1 LVYAIR
7 KANNACWSL
16 TFRLI
21 LKKGILLVLV
31 SAILVS
37 GFVATSQFYS
47 NNVVDAKKGG
57 NKNQNNNNEE
67 SVSPNLGAD
76 NSNLTNSSLPGLIS
90 ENNTISSSNLTQ
102 SNLGEQPMENATSTP
117 EANTTVTG
125 EEPTTT
131 GEGPTST
138 TENATPPAEANATVT
153 GEAPP
158 AENATSPEANATVT
172 GGEQTTG
179 GTTSTTENATSP
191 EVNATVPGGEQTTG
205 GTTSTTENATSPPET
220 NATTQQQNT
229 NTNNNNESSAAN
241 VTTENAPPVG
251 GVDILSTNANASTDE
266 ALPPEQPSTNN
277 ATTTNATSSETTE
290 TTSDTLDQTTPP
302 EDTLG
307 SQVSN
312 QTDKAAAA
320 AAGVSASNSKVE
332 NNQISNIQNVINN
345 IAISAAQSGGN
356 SQNVAQQIS
365 NEIITNPKGPVANSI
380 KQLAN
385 EFSQGNADEV
395 NIAADQIGSL
405 VAKGNNIQ
413 QTLVQVTNNVVNNI
427 KNIKATENNYDKVI
441 ISPSYTTQQKS
452 DITQTLNTIKKGK
465 QEVDVP
471 RIHIKFH
478 THERNLVLR
487 VLTTNNYKYDMPFSK
502 FNGAFTL
509 DDNEF
514 RVKILSGDG
523 SIKAASVAKMF
534 KSGKIGDRDFLNKD
548 VNNGKVFFSLKGV
561 DSGKYLLEVYVKL
574 SNGAIGTFARGSVSI
589 K

>member
-1 LVYAIR
+1 MVYTIR

-172 GGEQTTG
+172 
-179 GTTSTTENATSP
+179 
-191 EVNATVPGGEQTTG
+191 GGEQTTG

>member
-1 LVYAIR
+1 LVYTIR

-172 GGEQTTG
+172 R
-179 GTTSTTENATSP
+179 
-191 EVNATVPGGEQTTG
+191 GEQTTG

-229 NTNNNNESSAAN
+229 NTNNNNASSAAN

>member
-1 LVYAIR
+1 
-7 KANNACWSL
+7 
-16 TFRLI
+16 
-21 LKKGILLVLV
+21 
-31 SAILVS
+31 
-37 GFVATSQFYS
+37 
-47 NNVVDAKKGG
+47 
-57 NKNQNNNNEE
+57 
-67 SVSPNLGAD
+67 
-76 NSNLTNSSLPGLIS
+76 
-90 ENNTISSSNLTQ
+90 
-102 SNLGEQPMENATSTP
+102 
-117 EANTTVTG
+117 
-125 EEPTTT
+125 
-131 GEGPTST
+131 
-138 TENATPPAEANATVT
+138 VT

>member
-1 LVYAIR
+1 LLYTIR

-138 TENATPPAEANATVT
+138 TENAT
-153 GEAPP
+153 
-158 AENATSPEANATVT
+158 SPEANATVT
-172 GGEQTTG
+172 
-179 GTTSTTENATSP
+179 
-191 EVNATVPGGEQTTG
+191 GGEQTTG

-229 NTNNNNESSAAN
+229 NNNASSAAN

-277 ATTTNATSSETTE
+277 VTTTNATSSETTE

>member
-1 LVYAIR
+1 LVYTIR

-191 EVNATVPGGEQTTG
+191 
-205 GTTSTTENATSPPET
+205 PET

-229 NTNNNNESSAAN
+229 NTNNNNASSAAN

-385 EFSQGNADEV
+385 EFSQGNTDEV

>member
-1 LVYAIR
+1 LVYTIR

-191 EVNATVPGGEQTTG
+191 
-205 GTTSTTENATSPPET
+205 PET

-229 NTNNNNESSAAN
+229 NTNNNNASSAAN

>member
-1 LVYAIR
+1 MVYTIR

-158 AENATSPEANATVT
+158 AENATSPEANASMT
-172 GGEQTTG
+172 
-179 GTTSTTENATSP
+179 
-191 EVNATVPGGEQTTG
+191 GGEQTTG

-229 NTNNNNESSAAN
+229 NTNNNNASSAAN

>member
-1 LVYAIR
+1 MVYTIR

-191 EVNATVPGGEQTTG
+191 
-205 GTTSTTENATSPPET
+205 PET

-229 NTNNNNESSAAN
+229 NTNNNNASSAAN
-241 VTTENAPPVG
+241 VTTENAPSVG

>member
-1 LVYAIR
+1 LVYNIR

-21 LKKGILLVLV
+21 LKKGILVVLV
-31 SAILVS
+31 SAILVL

-47 NNVVDAKKGG
+47 NSVVDAKKGG
-57 NKNQNNNNEE
+57 NKNKNNNNNEE
-67 SVSPNLGAD
+67 SVSPSLGAD
-76 NSNLTNSSLPGLIS
+76 NSNLTNSSLASLIS
-90 ENNTISSSNLTQ
+90 ENNTISSPNLTQ
-102 SNLGEQPMENATSTP
+102 SNLGEQPTENATPPP
-117 EANTTVTG
+117 EANATVTG
-125 EEPTTT
+125 EEPTT

-138 TENATPPAEANATVT
+138 TENATPPPEANATVT

-158 AENATSPEANATVT
+158 TENATPPPEANATVTGEAPPTENATSPEANATVT
-172 GGEQTTG
+172 GGEQTTTG
-179 GTTSTTENATSP
+179 GGPTSTTQN
-191 EVNATVPGGEQTTG
+191 V
-205 GTTSTTENATSPPET
+205 TSPPET

-229 NTNNNNESSAAN
+229 NTNNNTSSAAN
-241 VTTENAPPVG
+241 VTTKNAPPVG
-251 GVDILSTNANASTDE
+251 GVDILSTNANASADE

-277 ATTTNATSSETTE
+277 ATTTNATSSETAE

-307 SQVSN
+307 AQVSN

-332 NNQISNIQNVINN
+332 NNQVSNIQNVINN

-356 SQNVAQQIS
+356 SQNIAQQIS
-365 NEIITNPKGPVANSI
+365 NDIIANPKGPIANSI

-478 THERNLVLR
+478 SHERNLVLR
-487 VLTTNNYKYDMPFSK
+487 VLTTNNYRYDMPFSK

-509 DDNEF
+509 NDNEF

-523 SIKAASVAKMF
+523 SIKAASVAPMF
-534 KSGKIGDRDFLNKD
+534 KSGKIGDRDFLDKD

>member
-1 LVYAIR
+1 LLYTIR

-102 SNLGEQPMENATSTP
+102 SNLGEQPIENATSTP
-117 EANTTVTG
+117 KTNATVTG

-179 GTTSTTENATSP
+179 GTT
-191 EVNATVPGGEQTTG
+191 G
-205 GTTSTTENATSPPET
+205 TTENATSPPEA

-229 NTNNNNESSAAN
+229 NNNNNASSAAN
-241 VTTENAPPVG
+241 VTTENAQPVG

-266 ALPPEQPSTNN
+266 ALPPEQPTTNN
-277 ATTTNATSSETTE
+277 ATTTNATSSETAE

-307 SQVSN
+307 AQVSN

-332 NNQISNIQNVINN
+332 NNQVSNIQNVINN

-356 SQNVAQQIS
+356 SQNIAQQIS
-365 NEIITNPKGPVANSI
+365 NDIIANPKGPVANSI

>member
-1 LVYAIR
+1 M
-7 KANNACWSL
+7 
-16 TFRLI
+16 
-21 LKKGILLVLV
+21 LVLV
-31 SAILVS
+31 SAILVM

-57 NKNQNNNNEE
+57 NKNQNNNNNEE

-76 NSNLTNSSLPGLIS
+76 NSSLTNSSLPGLIS

-102 SNLGEQPMENATSTP
+102 SNLGEQPTENPASTP
-117 EANTTVTG
+117 
-125 EEPTTT
+125 
-131 GEGPTST
+131 
-138 TENATPPAEANATVT
+138 EANATVT
-153 GEAPP
+153 GETPP
-158 AENATSPEANATVT
+158 TENATSPEANATVT
-172 GGEQTTG
+172 GEEQTTTG
-179 GTTSTTENATSP
+179 GGPTSTTENVTSP
-191 EVNATVPGGEQTTG
+191 
-205 GTTSTTENATSPPET
+205 SET
-220 NATTQQQNT
+220 NATSQQQNT
-229 NTNNNNESSAAN
+229 NTNNASSEAN

-277 ATTTNATSSETTE
+277 ATTTNATSSETAE

-307 SQVSN
+307 AQVSN

-332 NNQISNIQNVINN
+332 NNQVSNIQNVINN

-356 SQNVAQQIS
+356 SQNIAQQIS
-365 NEIITNPKGPVANSI
+365 NDIIANPKGPIANSI

-478 THERNLVLR
+478 SHERNLVLR
-487 VLTTNNYKYDMPFSK
+487 VLTTNNYRYDMPFSK
-502 FNGAFTL
+502 SNGAFAL

-523 SIKAASVAKMF
+523 SIKAASVAPMF
-534 KSGKIGDRDFLNKD
+534 KSGKIGDRDFLDKD

-561 DSGKYLLEVYVKL
+561 NSGKYLLEVYVKL

>member
-1 LVYAIR
+1 MVYTIR

-131 GEGPTST
+131 GEGPAST

-172 GGEQTTG
+172 R
-179 GTTSTTENATSP
+179 
-191 EVNATVPGGEQTTG
+191 GEQTTG

-229 NTNNNNESSAAN
+229 NTNNNNASSAAN

-523 SIKAASVAKMF
+523 SIKAASVAPMF
-534 KSGKIGDRDFLNKD
+534 KSGKIGDRDFLDKD